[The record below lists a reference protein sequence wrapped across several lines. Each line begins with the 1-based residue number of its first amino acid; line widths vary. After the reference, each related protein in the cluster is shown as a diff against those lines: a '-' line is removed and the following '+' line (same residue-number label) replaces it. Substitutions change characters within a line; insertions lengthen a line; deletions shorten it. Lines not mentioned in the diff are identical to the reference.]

1 MLQIPGLDAKFACR
15 VTALPKPE
23 VQWLFNDQ
31 PLKSSKK
38 HKIRR
43 DEDACTL
50 SVRECAEEDAGTYSC
65 RATNSEGTVTSSASL
80 RVVDKL

>member
-1 MLQIPGLDAKFACR
+1 MDAKFACR

-23 VQWLFNDQ
+23 IQWLFNGT

-43 DEDACTL
+43 DEDACSL
-50 SVRECAEEDAGTYSC
+50 SVRECCEEDTGTYTC
-65 RATNSEGTVTSSASL
+65 RATNSEGTVNSSADL
-80 RVVDKL
+80 RVVEKL